1 MLRSSRSAR
10 PPRSAR
16 HLLARAKSSVAVV
29 QPASP
34 DGRSL
39 ALPLAFLSVRG
50 WDQPGLSGWDVWSR
64 AFARKGY
71 TSLLLEVDPSSAAVK
86 ATSSQALLASLEQDL
101 VALLRNPSTA
111 SPFPPLLFTSSA
123 SSLLAETYVSSHPL
137 SGLCLH
143 SPLAA
148 PHAHKRLPAVF
159 PTPLGEFNY
168 EPLFPIAVVQPPGG
182 EQPCRLLEEFG
193 EEGEDALVQRI
204 VAGRDEEGW
213 QKVMDWMDENGL

>member
-1 MLRSSRSAR
+1 MSGLEPSRARATLRCSSRSIPR
-10 PPRSAR
+10 QLPQKPPPHKHSWR
-16 HLLARAKSSVAVV
+16 L
-29 QPASP
+29 
-34 DGRSL
+34 
-39 ALPLAFLSVRG
+39 
-50 WDQPGLSGWDVWSR
+50 WS
-64 AFARKGY
+64 K
-71 TSLLLEVDPSSAAVK
+71 V
-86 ATSSQALLASLEQDL
+86 DL

-193 EEGEDALVQRI
+193 EEDEDALVQRI